1 MRRAVFKYLFSADAV
16 PSLNS
21 SCILLCICQTCADIL
36 QKLFQAENTAKKF
49 LLLVSGIRRKCPFGR
64 FHQAADHSGE
74 CLSSV
79 FCDLQVISVS
89 YTHLTEDQIYSAIL
103 LSRGISFYL
112 VLLLAGLY
120 IIGLHFF
127 YTFLDKRKK

>member
-79 FCDLQVISVS
+79 FCDLQVLFAVVLFAAHTCGQAALLRVI
-89 YTHLTEDQIYSAIL
+89 DQL
-103 LSRGISFYL
+103 RQ
-112 VLLLAGLY
+112 LLLGDIELARQISQSEHAL
-120 IIGLHFF
+120 IGLI
-127 YTFLDKRKK
+127 